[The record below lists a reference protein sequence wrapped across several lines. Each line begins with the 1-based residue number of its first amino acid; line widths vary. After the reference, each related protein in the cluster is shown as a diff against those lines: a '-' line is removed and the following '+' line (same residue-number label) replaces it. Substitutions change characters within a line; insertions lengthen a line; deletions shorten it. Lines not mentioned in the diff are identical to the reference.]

1 MAGSDSGFFDP
12 LSVALD
18 AYTTTPGGYIES
30 DPSLG
35 QIYFSSVAVPSR
47 ASTHISLLPPT
58 GVYYGIP
65 LPAQYQ
71 QPSELDLWV
80 SFPRACHK
88 ELARITRCVDGLLH
102 PSSLANEYIHESVQG
117 VCDNNQHS
125 ADASPGDFLEAL
137 MQKARKAINVT
148 SLSPGL
154 LHSPLHLKL
163 LEAFLQS
170 FQYLGDIP
178 EPAIGDIGADSL
190 LLQTG
195 AETWSAIH
203 GLELG
208 SSILLAFVEKE
219 KGRFQCMICG
229 KFKNSR
235 CRALGCV
242 RACLD
247 YRPFVCPGRG
257 AGCETCSDEYGLTI
271 RLEST
276 QSGGPL
282 LHQESAGR
290 PHQGPN
296 EQSSLRGMLR
306 LLSSRWNVQTLEGTT
321 CLHPIPN
328 RHLPVV

>member
-1 MAGSDSGFFDP
+1 MDY
-12 LSVALD
+12 
-18 AYTTTPGGYIES
+18 YT
-30 DPSLG
+30 
-35 QIYFSSVAVPSR
+35 
-47 ASTHISLLPPT
+47 
-58 GVYYGIP
+58 
-65 LPAQYQ
+65 
-71 QPSELDLWV
+71 
-80 SFPRACHK
+80 C
-88 ELARITRCVDGLLH
+88 ARRYPNKMLNQWEQ

-125 ADASPGDFLEAL
+125 ADVGASQNRLGVLSCVRRRPQEISSRRCMMNGTDKGDR

-257 AGCETCSDEYGLTI
+257 AGCETI

-296 EQSSLRGMLR
+296 EQSSLRGMVFSGCRTELM
-306 LLSSRWNVQTLEGTT
+306 LTLSSFDSFRRGGMFRHWKAR
-321 CLHPIPN
+321 HASIPFPTDIYPLYN
-328 RHLPVV
+328 GARSKRARVLP

>member
-1 MAGSDSGFFDP
+1 
-12 LSVALD
+12 
-18 AYTTTPGGYIES
+18 
-30 DPSLG
+30 
-35 QIYFSSVAVPSR
+35 
-47 ASTHISLLPPT
+47 
-58 GVYYGIP
+58 
-65 LPAQYQ
+65 
-71 QPSELDLWV
+71 
-80 SFPRACHK
+80 
-88 ELARITRCVDGLLH
+88 
-102 PSSLANEYIHESVQG
+102 
-117 VCDNNQHS
+117 
-125 ADASPGDFLEAL
+125 

-257 AGCETCSDEYGLTI
+257 AGCETCSDEYGAVARFCTKS
-271 RLEST
+271 RLDDHIKGQTNKAVCVECFDSFRR
-276 QSGGPL
+276 GGMFRHWKARHASIPFPTDIYPL
-282 LHQESAGR
+282 YNGARSKRAR
-290 PHQGPN
+290 
-296 EQSSLRGMLR
+296 
-306 LLSSRWNVQTLEGTT
+306 V
-321 CLHPIPN
+321 
-328 RHLPVV
+328 LP

>member
-71 QPSELDLWV
+71 QPSELDLWMDYYT
-80 SFPRACHK
+80 C
-88 ELARITRCVDGLLH
+88 ARRYPNKMLNQWEQ

-125 ADASPGDFLEAL
+125 ADVGASQNRLGVLSCVRRRPQEISSRRCMMNGTDKGDR

-257 AGCETCSDEYGLTI
+257 AGCETCSDEYG
-271 RLEST
+271 
-276 QSGGPL
+276 
-282 LHQESAGR
+282 
-290 PHQGPN
+290 
-296 EQSSLRGMLR
+296 
-306 LLSSRWNVQTLEGTT
+306 
-321 CLHPIPN
+321 
-328 RHLPVV
+328 